1 MQAYFNAINKLWFD
15 VERRYKTII
24 SHSNMHLF
32 LLWFDVER
40 RYKTIEDACAKYSE
54 QLWFDVERRYKT
66 ITQRRVSTPC
76 MEFTNIPLPPT
87 RRRCVEGEEERA
99 YLIGLTLYAMI
110 CRKELRYAFAVGR
123 GRDSYAPSGIRFNP
137 ASKDTPAN
145 PSLFING
152 P

>member
-1 MQAYFNAINKLWFD
+1 MD
-15 VERRYKTII
+15 
-24 SHSNMHLF
+24 
-32 LLWFDVER
+32 D
-40 RYKTIEDACAKYSE
+40 
-54 QLWFDVERRYKT
+54 
-66 ITQRRVSTPC
+66 
-76 MEFTNIPLPPT
+76 NIAQSVHPVYGIHQQTSSSPT
-87 RRRCVEGEEERA
+87 RQWCVEGEEERA